1 MRNHHTEHRAAAGR
15 KKKIKFRKSGS
26 ESVFNPSCESIVSM
40 VVPGRTARE
49 PAHCQH
55 WTVFVFAV
63 AIKNYHNV
71 NFPSWLD
78 CGAGLCGV
86 CAAPRGVISCVVM

>member
-1 MRNHHTEHRAAAGR
+1 MV
-15 KKKIKFRKSGS
+15 KGS
-26 ESVFNPSCESIVSM
+26 SAHPE
-40 VVPGRTARE
+40 VVDSEKTIILGQLLVTQLSQGGPAIHE
-49 PAHCQH
+49 PWHCQH

-78 CGAGLCGV
+78 CGAS
-86 CAAPRGVISCVVM
+86 AAPRGVISCVVM

>member
-1 MRNHHTEHRAAAGR
+1 MVEG
-15 KKKIKFRKSGS
+15 GS
-26 ESVFNPSCESIVSM
+26 AHPVVVDSDTSYNSCPREE
-40 VVPGRTARE
+40 RTARE

-78 CGAGLCGV
+78 CGVWSVCG
-86 CAAPRGVISCVVM
+86 PPGGY